1 MSVEPLEGSLATR
14 DFPALIA
21 SIYESEWTGTV
32 ALTHMGV
39 RKSVVSQA
47 GRLIWASSTS
57 RDDRLGDVLLRQGK
71 ITLHQYTE
79 AGNSLSTGGKR
90 LGTVLVEHGALTP
103 KDLVSGVVEQTRE
116 IIFGCFQWTEGRYA
130 MVPDEIPSE
139 AITLKISTPELVLEG
154 IRRIESWSRI
164 ERAVGGLDARY
175 ELTEL
180 GAESASRLA
189 LNAEKMALLNNL
201 AVLKNVDE
209 ICSGSTLSHFEVCR
223 TLWAFQLIGVVR
235 RVDAPATLDDD
246 DDDDGLGSVL
256 NTGANHGG

>member
-1 MSVEPLEGSLATR
+1 MSVTPLEGSLATR
-14 DFPALIA
+14 DFPTLIA
-21 SIYESEWTGTV
+21 ALYEAEWTGTV

-39 RKSVVSQA
+39 RKSVVAQS

-79 AGNSLSTGGKR
+79 AGNAMSGGGKR

-103 KDLVSGVVEQTRE
+103 KDLVGGVVEQTRE
-116 IIFGCFQWTEGRYA
+116 IIFGCFQWTEGRYN

-139 AITLKISTPELVLEG
+139 AITLKISTPDLVLEG

-175 ELTEL
+175 ELTPA
-180 GAESASRLA
+180 GADAASRLS
-189 LNAEKMALLNNL
+189 LPSEKMAILTGLTGTRS
-201 AVLKNVDE
+201 VDA
-209 ICSGSTLSHFEVCR
+209 ICSASSLSHFEVCR
-223 TLWAFQLIGVVR
+223 TLWAFQLIGVMR
-235 RVDAPATLDDD
+235 RIDVPIPHDTAVADE
-246 DDDDGLGSVL
+246 GLGSVL
-256 NTGANHGG
+256 T